1 MQRSIFS
8 VLVSGLL
15 FGTLAL
21 SDNASAAT
29 CAAALNAPP
38 CTLGTEMV
46 EFQETRTGG
55 RYFSTACTNEIA
67 AVTALVS
74 TSTSTPSFRKTG
86 ETVPVFGNTVAGVAG
101 LNRYQLY
108 IADGTVS
115 HFYTALAPEQQLVKS
130 LFLDVNPPKGCTD
143 SANTGNWKLP
153 APLVNNGIDKSTS
166 ACPAG
171 SAPIWRMLRTSAVDP
186 TLANHRFTAKY
197 QLVQSE
203 LRNDATWTL
212 DGLTG
217 CAKDPYAVTYH
228 SWGVA
233 TSSANNGQ
241 NPLAAGATI
250 TLRSVYST
258 LDRQVVSGQTTLR
271 LSLPLGVEFVVPS
284 PSNIPSQ
291 PNCATSDSASGREL
305 RCVLP
310 SLNASSAAEAFVT
323 LRTTSAYAAP
333 SVAARTIKSSVV
345 IADATQDV
353 AIPQSPDSCEANGVP
368 HVGCGIFVL
377 PAAATVA
384 TQTTMAVEIPLS
396 SVNAYVGTSTT
407 ATFDCVNTGTIA
419 ALAATCGLTPTLAAP
434 LSVTCSPSASVV
446 SLAVGARIRCTV
458 AGTPV
463 AANIGVTSYE
473 VAANA
478 SNAVAKQTS
487 NIAFVV
493 SQLSATPT
501 LSVSA
506 PVAQTVTFGSAIAPM
521 SFICSNISTVT
532 ATNATC
538 SIAGA
543 SDIGLSTTC
552 TPVPPQ
558 SLPAGS
564 SVSCIVAG
572 VPTASGTLTASTSAT
587 GAISQTATARITVSP
602 VSGGSIGVALGT
614 LNVGTATTNRDGNT
628 TIPLS
633 ATTNVVAITVPIYV
647 FPQYLSTSG
656 SWTSPAESGYP
667 TQQQISVGNGTLSA
681 DLILPLGTQS
691 PVSVRL
697 CASSQP
703 AFNLAYE
710 ACRQPNVTT
719 DAKQAT
725 FNATAIVGTLTVS
738 APSLPSVSQGSA
750 YPISTFQYG
759 ISSSVG
765 TVSGLSCSAQGFPS
779 GISVSGCSAS
789 PSSLSGSQSAT
800 CTCSVSGSAT
810 SGASSSTVT
819 LSASAASGA
828 NPGVSY
834 ASVVVNAV
842 QQVTLDLTRVSI
854 STPTVAEASPVAAD
868 KSVVTATITGNGTSG
883 KAAIYFEVANGEG
896 PWVGTSYDINPITV
910 SSSGTVINQ
919 TVSVPTGAGVSSIKY
934 RVCVGAAGG
943 FYQPSYNQT
952 TCSGA
957 IATSAASAI
966 SSVYTKT
973 IGPPP
978 AVVTVAWKTGT
989 GETPSSLQ
997 VGDSATWTVA
1007 VSSKVAAQPFAGPLF
1022 LSVALPDNSELVSA
1036 TLSDTGVVATQ
1047 CSPVSGSTVIVQCT
1061 VQSGASASLTG
1072 EVAYRLT
1079 VRVKP
1084 GAGGKTF
1091 ALTALAATSL
1101 TTGVTC
1107 ASNTTTGDGCAISPT
1122 LTPTYYDLRVQTT
1135 DVLPA
1140 NLDAGNLP
1148 LTLTCGT
1155 DASAAA
1161 SAPLPSPLLA
1171 QCATTVTYDD
1181 DTVAAATPQP
1191 YVGTA
1196 TPIANVK
1203 LCASGSSATDCA
1215 LTLKAAPRTVKSIA
1229 MNVANPPASD
1239 NDSTNNARI
1248 VYAAAITDCVDQST
1262 AYSRTF
1268 NGATSITS
1276 PNYDVTMSPGQVLSI
1291 EIIDG
1296 AGISKFPADPNAAI
1310 SMFWGSRD
1318 LQGARDFSISKCRGD
1333 FSATALTF
1341 VPYTQ
1346 ANSPIGSAYFFVL
1359 SAQETATPTLRDERY
1374 FSVRQ
1379 NARGRWFINVRH
1391 RSCNV
1396 VGGSSA
1402 DNTCTIF
1409 YSMTSR

>member
-1 MQRSIFS
+1 M
-8 VLVSGLL
+8 
-15 FGTLAL
+15 
-21 SDNASAAT
+21 NASAAT
-29 CAAALNAPP
+29 CATSLNAAP
-38 CTLGTEMV
+38 CILGTEMV
-46 EFQETRTGG
+46 EFQETRIGG
-55 RYFSTACTNEIA
+55 RYFTTACTNEIT
-67 AVTALVS
+67 AVSALVS
-74 TSTSTPSFRKTG
+74 ASTGMPSFRKTG
-86 ETVPVFGNTVAGVAG
+86 ETVPVFGNTAVGVAG
-101 LNRYQLY
+101 LSRYQLY
-108 IADGTVS
+108 IPDSTVS

-166 ACPAG
+166 ACSGG
-171 SAPIWRMLRTSAVDP
+171 SAPIWRMLLTSALDA
-186 TLANHRFTAKY
+186 TLANHRFTTKY

-203 LRNDATWTL
+203 TRNDATWTL

-228 SWGVA
+228 NWGVA

-241 NPLAAGATI
+241 SPLVSGATI
-250 TLRSVYST
+250 ALRSVYST

-271 LSLPLGVEFVVPS
+271 LSLPLGVEFVAPS
-284 PSNIPSQ
+284 VSNIPSQ
-291 PNCATSDSASGREL
+291 PNCATLDSVFGREL

-310 SLNASSAAEAFVT
+310 SLNASSGSEAFVT
-323 LRTTSAYAAP
+323 LRATSAYAAQAI
-333 SVAARTIKSSVV
+333 AARTIKSSVV
-345 IADATQDV
+345 IADATLDV
-353 AIPQSPDSCEANGVP
+353 AIPQSPDSCEGNGVP
-368 HVGCGIFVL
+368 HVGCAIFVL

-384 TQTTMAVEIPLS
+384 TQTTMGVEIPVS
-396 SVNAYVGTSTT
+396 SVNAYVGASTT

-419 ALAATCGLTPTLAAP
+419 ALGATCGLTPTLAAS
-434 LSVTCSPSASVV
+434 LSVACLPGISVA

-458 AGTPV
+458 SGTPV

-478 SNAVAKQTS
+478 TNAVAKQTS
-487 NIAFVV
+487 NITFVV
-493 SQLSATPT
+493 SQLSVTPA

-506 PVAQTVTFGSAIAPM
+506 PIAQTVTSGGAIVPM
-521 SFICSNISTVT
+521 SFTCSNVSTVT

-538 SIAGA
+538 AIVGA
-543 SDIGLSTTC
+543 LDIGLAATC

-564 SVSCIVAG
+564 SITCIVTG
-572 VPTASGTLTASTSAT
+572 VPTVSGTLTASTSAT
-587 GAISQTATARITVSP
+587 GAASKTATTSITVNP
-602 VSGGSIGVALGT
+602 VSSGSVGVALGALT
-614 LNVGTATTNRDGNT
+614 VGTSSTNRDGNT

-633 ATTNVVAITVPIYV
+633 ASTSVVAITVPIYL

-656 SWTSPAESGYP
+656 SWTSPPESGYP
-667 TQQQISVGNGTLSA
+667 TRQQISIGSGTVSA

-719 DAKQAT
+719 DAKPAT
-725 FNATAIVGTLTVS
+725 FNSTAVVGSLTVS

-750 YPISTFQYG
+750 YPISTFQFG
-759 ISSSVG
+759 ISSAVG
-765 TVSGLSCSAQGFPS
+765 TVSGLSCSAQNFPS

-789 PSSLSGSQSAT
+789 PSSLVGSQSAT
-800 CTCSVSGSAT
+800 CTCAVSGTASSGAT
-810 SGASSSTVT
+810 SSTIT
-819 LSASAASGA
+819 LSASATTGA

-842 QQVTLDLTRVSI
+842 QQANLDLTRVSI
-854 STPTVAEASPVAAD
+854 STPTVAETSPVAAD
-868 KSVVTATITGNGTSG
+868 KSLVTATITSIGTSG
-883 KAAIYFEVANGEG
+883 KASIYFEVANDDA
-896 PWVGTSYDINPITV
+896 PWAGTSYDTNPINI
-910 SSSGTVINQ
+910 SSTGTVVNQ
-919 TVSVPTGAGVSSIKY
+919 TVSIPTGAGVSSIKY
-934 RVCVGAAGG
+934 RVCVGAAGS

-957 IATSAASAI
+957 IATNATSAI

-978 AVVTVAWKTGT
+978 AVVTVAWKTGV

-1022 LSVALPDNSELVSA
+1022 LSVALPDNSELVGA
-1036 TLSDTGVVATQ
+1036 TLADTGVVATQ
-1047 CSPVSGSTVIVQCT
+1047 CSPVSGSTFIVQCT
-1061 VQSGASASLTG
+1061 VQSGASASLTR
-1072 EVAYRLT
+1072 EVAYKLMI
-1079 VRVKP
+1079 RVKL
-1084 GAGGKTF
+1084 GAGGKSF

-1135 DVLPA
+1135 DVLPTS
-1140 NLDAGNLP
+1140 LDAANLP
-1148 LTLTCGT
+1148 LTLTCAT
-1155 DASAAA
+1155 DTGAAA

-1181 DTVAAATPQP
+1181 DTTATATPQP

-1203 LCASGSSATDCA
+1203 LCASDSGATDCA
-1215 LTLKAAPRTVKSIA
+1215 LKLKAAPRTVKSIG
-1229 MNVANPPASD
+1229 MSVADPPALD
-1239 NDSTNNARI
+1239 NNPNNNTRT
-1248 VYAAAITDCVDQST
+1248 VYTAVGNDCVDQST

-1268 NGATSITS
+1268 DGATNIAT
-1276 PNYDVTMSPGQVLSI
+1276 PNYDQPMSPGQVLSI

-1296 AGISKFPADPNAAI
+1296 AGISKFPADPRAAI

-1318 LQGARDFSISKCRGD
+1318 LQGARDFSISRCKGD

-1346 ANSPIGSAYFFVL
+1346 SNSPNGSAYFFVL
-1359 SAQETATPTLRDERY
+1359 GAQETATPTLRDERY

-1409 YSMTSR
+1409 YSIATR